1 MGSWKSSHY
10 TPNFLFPTT
19 HFQLTKTTPVQN
31 KTAIVILNWNGQ
43 KHLEKFLPSVI
54 EHSSIENVDIY
65 VADNGS
71 TDNSVEFIQA
81 EYPQIKLILLDK
93 NYGYTGGY
101 NKALAQ
107 IKAKYFVLLNSD
119 VEVTANW
126 IKPVIEFMDKDPSI
140 AACQPKIL
148 SYSNKEHFEYAG
160 AAGGFIDK
168 YGYPFCR
175 GRILNSFEKDEGQ
188 YNDTREIFWATG
200 ACMFV
205 RANLFKLAGGLDDN
219 FFAHMEEIDLCWR
232 FKNMGYKVFYNS
244 ASTVYHLGGGA
255 LPNNSATKLYLNY
268 RNNLFLLY
276 KNLPDNKRFSI
287 IFVRLILDVLSAFV
301 YLISFKFAFFGAVFK
316 AHISFYKE
324 RKNINSHK
332 QIGKLAPENIAGIYH
347 KSIIL
352 DYFIRKNKKFTQL
365 QFNKINNND
374 KLHNNNPH
382 LQ

>member
-1 MGSWKSSHY
+1 MEVITS
-10 TPNFLFPTT
+10 NFLLPTP
-19 HFQLTKTTPVQN
+19 HFQLTKTTTVQN

-43 KHLEKFLPSVI
+43 KHLEEFLPSVI
-54 EHSSIENVDIY
+54 EHSRIDNVDIY

-71 TDNSVEFIQA
+71 TDNSVEFLQTA
-81 EYPQIKLILLDK
+81 YPQIKLILLDK

-107 IKAKYFVLLNSD
+107 IEAKYFVLLNSD

-126 IKPVIEFMDKDPSI
+126 IEPVVEFMDKDPNI

-148 SYSNKEHFEYAG
+148 SYSNKEYFEYAG

-188 YNDTREIFWATG
+188 YNDTQEIFWATG

-205 RANLFKLAGGLDDN
+205 RADLFKLAGGLDNN

-232 FKNMGYKVFYNS
+232 LKNMGYKVFYNS

-255 LPNNSATKLYLNY
+255 LPNNSARKLYLNY

-276 KNLPDNKRFSI
+276 KNLPKNRRLSV
-287 IFVRLILDVLSAFV
+287 IFVRLILDVLSSLV
-301 YLISFKFAFFGAVFK
+301 YLISFKFAFFTAVFK
-316 AHISFYKE
+316 AHISFYKN
-324 RKNINSHK
+324 RKGIKSNPKTDNLAQKNIQEIFPH
-332 QIGKLAPENIAGIYH
+332 
-347 KSIIL
+347 SIIF
-352 DYFIRKNKKFTQL
+352 DYFIKKNKTFTKL
-365 QFNKINNND
+365 QFKNK
-374 KLHNNNPH
+374 
-382 LQ
+382 